1 MERRGVAGAV
11 RRCAVLRSAVL
22 SGAALLSAAPLTA
35 QTAHPPVV
43 ILTTGGTIASRS
55 DAPMAS
61 GDSLVGAVP
70 ALLDHARITV
80 EEFSRVGSSQI
91 TPAHWLALA
100 QRVNALFAERPDLA
114 GIVITHGTD
123 TMDETAFFLNLTVRD
138 ERPVVITGSMRSATE
153 ISADGPA
160 NLLNAVRIAAAPHAR
175 GRGVLVALNE
185 DISAARDVWKTD
197 NRRVDTFA
205 SPELGH
211 LGFVDPDTVVFLRAT
226 LKPHTTESELD
237 VRDVEVLPT
246 VLVAHDHTGF
256 DPRDLQDLVARRPDG
271 IVLATFAGGRTSPG
285 AREGVRAAVAAGIP
299 VALASRVPG
308 GRIVGD
314 PAAPLGA
321 VLAADLS
328 PWKARI
334 LLMLGLTHTRDTD
347 GLRRIFARY

>member
-1 MERRGVAGAV
+1 MI
-11 RRCAVLRSAVL
+11 
-22 SGAALLSAAPLTA
+22 ALLLVVLATAATPLTA
-35 QTAHPPVV
+35 QAPLPRVV

-61 GDSLVGAVP
+61 GDSLVSAVP
-70 ALLDHARITV
+70 ELLQHARVSV
-80 EEFSRVGSSQI
+80 EEFSRVGSSQM
-91 TPAHWLALA
+91 TPAHWLALS
-100 QRVNALFAERPDLA
+100 QRVNALFAADAELA
-114 GIVITHGTD
+114 GIVVTHGTD

-138 ERPVVITGSMRSATE
+138 ARPVVVTGSMRSATE

-160 NLLNAVRIAAAPHAR
+160 NLLNAVRVAASPSAR
-175 GRGVLVALNE
+175 GQGVLVVLNE

-211 LGFVDPDTVVFLRAT
+211 LGYVDPDTVVFLRAS
-226 LKPHTTESELD
+226 LKPHTVESAFD
-237 VRDVEVLPT
+237 VRASAALPS
-246 VLVAHDHTGF
+246 VLVAHDYTGF
-256 DPRDLQDLVARRPDG
+256 ERRDLEDLIARRPDG
-271 IVLATFAGGRTSPG
+271 IVLSTFAGGRTSPG

-299 VALASRVPG
+299 VVLASRVPG

-321 VLAADLS
+321 LLAPDLS

-334 LLMLGLTHTRDTD
+334 LLMLALMHTHDAQ
-347 GLRRIFARY
+347 GLREIFARY